1 MTKFHGKLKDT
12 RRDFLHKLSTE
23 ISVKTK
29 QLFYKY
35 DKFQE

>member
-1 MTKFHGKLKDT
+1 MKKLDGKLKYT
-12 RRDFLHKLSTE
+12 RKDFLHKLSTE

-35 DKFQE
+35 DKFLE